1 MVFSYNSSLIMDYN
15 STFTLQTGIGATQQ
29 LNVYEDIYTSIGTN
43 YVVFVNIGD
52 FDILFQSKTY
62 EDFNDQVN
70 QNVIINTTYLQQIL
84 NSPNSSVVL
93 KGYYGSTDLTS
104 GLEEVVTTSVGTAP
118 NDVTTYTSGT
128 QRFGYRLL
136 ELAALQ
142 IFNSA
147 TARAAI
153 SNDTEFMYG
162 SGTNLYTSGTGE
174 VSGTGNLYSSLANQ
188 INYAFNVESNNIFNQ
203 YVNSWRYQ
211 YSNDINQY
219 QTYNFDNSNFQIYM
233 TYQAN
238 TYGINRG
245 LGYTGK
251 IANLYPT
258 GFNKSILLVL
268 SDSYSYNDIIHK
280 YGAI

>member
-1 MVFSYNSSLIMDYN
+1 MDYN
-15 STFTLQTGIGATQQ
+15 STFTLHTGIGATQQ

-43 YVVFVNIGD
+43 YVIFVDIGE
-52 FDILFQSKTY
+52 FNTLFQSKTY
-62 EDFNDQVN
+62 EDFNDYVN

-84 NSPNSSVVL
+84 NSTNSSVVL
-93 KGYYGSTDLTS
+93 KGYYGAEDLTS
-104 GLEEVVTTSVGTAP
+104 GLEEVETSTVGGIS
-118 NDVTTYTSGT
+118 TYTSGT
-128 QRFGYRLL
+128 RNFGYRLL

-153 SNDTEFMYG
+153 SNDTEFIYG
-162 SGTNLYTSGTGE
+162 SGENLYTGQGETSGD
-174 VSGTGNLYSSLANQ
+174 GNLYSSLANQ

-219 QTYNFDNSNFQIYM
+219 QTYNFDQSNFQIYM
-233 TYQAN
+233 TFQAN

-245 LGYTGK
+245 LGYTDK

-280 YGAI
+280 YGTI